1 MDARGED
8 GRGRAFLR
16 ESRMP
21 VYAFANQK
29 GGVGKTTSA
38 VNLAACLAAAG
49 RSVLLVDLDP
59 QANATASLGIDW
71 KSLRG
76 SVYEVLIDGLPM
88 AGRVYPT
95 RWANLHLAPA
105 SADLA
110 GAEVELVQAPRRE
123 FRLREALEGVRAAY
137 DYILIDCP
145 PSLGLLTLNAMVAA
159 DALIVPVQCEYLA
172 LEGLSRLLQTMT
184 RVRQG
189 FNPRLHVR
197 GFLLTMFDARSR
209 LAQQVVEEVRH
220 HFPGR
225 VFQTVIPRSVRLAE
239 APSYGLP
246 IIAYAPHSPGAIA
259 YTALAQELMRG
270 DGILVPSR
278 EGGAHGA

>member
-1 MDARGED
+1 MGH
-8 GRGRAFLR
+8 F
-16 ESRMP
+16 

-59 QANATASLGIDW
+59 QANATASLGIPR
-71 KSLRG
+71 KSLKG
-76 SVYEVLIDGLPM
+76 SIYAALVDGLPI
-88 AGRVYPT
+88 AERIYPT
-95 RWANLHLAPA
+95 RWTNLWLAPA

-110 GAEVELVQAPRRE
+110 GAEVELVQASQRE

-184 RVRQG
+184 RVRQR

-225 VFQTVIPRSVRLAE
+225 VFRTVIPRSVRLAE

-246 IIAYAPHSPGAIA
+246 IIVYAPHSPGAIA
-259 YTALAQELMRG
+259 YAALADELMRG
-270 DGILVPSR
+270 DGIPVPSR

>member
-1 MDARGED
+1 
-8 GRGRAFLR
+8 
-16 ESRMP
+16 MP
-21 VYAFANQK
+21 IYAFANQK

-49 RSVLLVDLDP
+49 RSTLLVDLDP
-59 QANATASLGIDW
+59 QANATASLGIER
-71 KSLRG
+71 KGLSG
-76 SVYEVLIDGLPM
+76 SVYEVLVN
-88 AGRVYPT
+88 GRPLAEHILPT
-95 RWANLHLAPA
+95 RWANLYLVPA
-105 SADLA
+105 TSDLA
-110 GAEVELVQAPRRE
+110 GAEVELVPAPRRE
-123 FRLREALEGVRAAY
+123 FRLRDALEGIRSAY

-172 LEGLSRLLQTMT
+172 MEGLARLLQTMT
-184 RVRQG
+184 RVRG
-189 FNPRLHVR
+189 RFNPQLHVR

-246 IIAYAPHSPGAIA
+246 ILAYAPHSPGSIA
-259 YTALAQELMRG
+259 YAALAQELMRG
-270 DGILVPSR
+270 DGIPVPPL
-278 EGGAHGA
+278 EGGAYGA

>member
-1 MDARGED
+1 
-8 GRGRAFLR
+8 
-16 ESRMP
+16 MP

-59 QANATASLGIDW
+59 QANATASLGIERAA
-71 KSLRG
+71 LPG
-76 SVYEVLIDGLPM
+76 SVYEVLVDGRPITDRIL
-88 AGRVYPT
+88 VT
-95 RWANLHLAPA
+95 RWERLHLVPAAP
-105 SADLA
+105 DLV

-123 FRLREALEGVRAAY
+123 FRLRDALRAVRSDY

-184 RVRQG
+184 RVRGQ
-189 FNPRLHVR
+189 FNPTLHVR
-197 GFLLTMFDARSR
+197 GFLLTMFDGRSR

-246 IIAYAPHSPGAIA
+246 VIVYAPHSPGAVA
-259 YTALAQELMRG
+259 YVALAEELMRG
-270 DGILVPSR
+270 DRIPVPAG
-278 EGGAHGA
+278 EGGGHGA

>member
-1 MDARGED
+1 
-8 GRGRAFLR
+8 
-16 ESRMP
+16 MP

-49 RSVLLVDLDP
+49 RSVLLIDMDP
-59 QANATASLGIDW
+59 QANATASVGGDRR
-71 KSLRG
+71 SLPG
-76 SVYEVLIDGLPM
+76 SVYEALVE
-88 AGRVYPT
+88 GRPIAEGILPT
-95 RWANLHLAPA
+95 RWAGLQLAPA

-110 GAEVELVQAPRRE
+110 GAEVELVTAPRRE
-123 FRLREALEGVRAAY
+123 FRLREALEGLRAAY

-145 PSLGLLTLNAMVAA
+145 PSLGLLTVNAMVAA

-209 LAQQVVEEVRH
+209 LAQQVVEEVRR

-225 VFQTVIPRSVRLAE
+225 VFRTVIPRSVRLAE
-239 APSYGLP
+239 APSHGLP
-246 IIAYAPHSPGAIA
+246 IIAYAPHSPGALA
-259 YTALAQELMRG
+259 YTALARELMQG
-270 DGILVPSR
+270 DGIPVPSG

>member
-1 MDARGED
+1 
-8 GRGRAFLR
+8 
-16 ESRMP
+16 MP

-29 GGVGKTTSA
+29 GGVGKTTST

-59 QANATASLGIDW
+59 QANATASLGIDR
-71 KSLRG
+71 SGLRG
-76 SVYEVLIDGLPM
+76 SVYESLVDGLPL
-88 AGRVYPT
+88 AERVLPT
-95 RWANLHLAPA
+95 RWANLQLAPA
-105 SADLA
+105 TSDLA
-110 GAEVELVQAPRRE
+110 GAEVELVPAPRRE
-123 FRLREALEGVRAAY
+123 FRLREALEGVRRAY

-184 RVRQG
+184 RVRQR
-189 FNPRLHVR
+189 FNPQLHVR

-246 IIAYAPHSPGAIA
+246 IIAYAPQSPGAIA
-259 YTALAQELMRG
+259 YMALAQELMRG
-270 DGILVPSR
+270 DGIPVPSAQ
-278 EGGAHGA
+278 GGVHGA

>member
-1 MDARGED
+1 
-8 GRGRAFLR
+8 
-16 ESRMP
+16 MP

-38 VNLAACLAAAG
+38 VNLAACLAAVG

-59 QANATASLGIDW
+59 QGNATASLGIDR
-71 KSLRG
+71 SALRR
-76 SVYEVLIDGLPM
+76 SVYESLVDGAPLPE
-88 AGRVYPT
+88 RILST
-95 RWANLHLAPA
+95 RWERFDLAPA
-105 SADLA
+105 AVDLA
-110 GAEVELVQAPRRE
+110 GAEVELVSAPERE
-123 FRLREALEGVRAAY
+123 FRLRRALEEVRSAY
-137 DYILIDCP
+137 DYVLIDCP

-184 RVRQG
+184 RVRQR

-225 VFQTVIPRSVRLAE
+225 VFRTVIPRSVRLAE

-246 IIAYAPHSPGAIA
+246 ILAYAPNSPGALA
-259 YTALAQELMRG
+259 YTALARELLQG
-270 DGILVPSR
+270 DGLPVPSP
-278 EGGAHGA
+278 EGGAYGA

>member
-1 MDARGED
+1 
-8 GRGRAFLR
+8 
-16 ESRMP
+16 MP

-38 VNLAACLAAAG
+38 VNLAAYLAAVG

-59 QANATASLGIDW
+59 QGNATASLGIDR
-71 KSLRG
+71 SVLRR
-76 SVYEVLIDGLPM
+76 SIHEALVDGAPL
-88 AGRVYPT
+88 AERILPT
-95 RWANLHLAPA
+95 RWEGLHLAPA
-105 SADLA
+105 ALDLA
-110 GAEVELVQAPRRE
+110 GAEVGLVSAPERE
-123 FRLREALEGVRAAY
+123 FRLRRALEEIRSAY
-137 DYILIDCP
+137 AYVLIDCP
-145 PSLGLLTLNAMVAA
+145 PSLGLLTLNALVAA

-184 RVRQG
+184 RVRQR
-189 FNPRLHVR
+189 FNARLHVR

-225 VFQTVIPRSVRLAE
+225 VFRTVIPRSVRLAE

-246 IIAYAPHSPGAIA
+246 ILAYAPNSPGALA
-259 YTALAQELMRG
+259 YAALARELLQG
-270 DGILVPSR
+270 DGLPVPSL
-278 EGGAHGA
+278 EGGAYGA